1 MFTML
6 VASIAIGLAVDDTI
20 HFVYNFKKY
29 YQETGDVHE
38 AVAHTLHTAG
48 RAMLTTSI
56 VLSIGFFLF
65 MLASMHNVFNF
76 GMLVG
81 LAIVIALLADFFLA
95 PSLMALALQGSKLH
109 VTTENGEK

>member
-20 HFVYNFKKY
+20 HFVYNFRKY
-29 YQETGDVHE
+29 HQESYDVHQ
-38 AVAHTLHTAG
+38 AVSSTLHTAG

-56 VLSIGFFLF
+56 VLSIGFFIF
-65 MLASMHNVFNF
+65 MFASMHNVFYF

-81 LAIVIALLADFFLA
+81 SAIIIALLADFLLA
-95 PSLMALALQGSKLH
+95 PALMALALKR
-109 VTTENGEK
+109 

>member
-1 MFTML
+1 
-6 VASIAIGLAVDDTI
+6 VDDTI
-20 HFVYNFKKY
+20 HFVYNFKRY
-29 YQETGDVHE
+29 HQETGDVHQ

-65 MLASMHNVFNF
+65 MLASMHNVFYF

-81 LAIVIALLADFFLA
+81 MSIVIALLADFFLA
-95 PSLMALALQGSKLH
+95 PSLMALALKNSKPQT
-109 VTTENGEK
+109 VTETTT